1 MAFKLNLTKIYFLVL
16 LSTVCAQ
23 STIEPEKL
31 INELGCGNCH
41 IGAERSTLIS
51 MRAPDLTNAGSKYN
65 PSYIYDYL
73 KEPHSVRK
81 NIGLSRMP
89 NFNLSDE
96 EAFALS
102 LYLRTKKNQ
111 ISSRHYNKGDKN
123 IDAVK
128 LISED
133 YQCTSCH
140 LLNGDGLDR
149 SIDLNSTG
157 TRLKKEWIYETIFYP
172 QKHIAQGTSMPMF
185 FDEDDEAS
193 IAVVGSMTQYIYG
206 KGKDELKQL
215 DKKFNS
221 AQKRFSET
229 TSEQGKQIFL
239 SQNCISCHTM
249 ESETTW
255 FSGHNAPDLSGQ
267 IMRTKKAW
275 LLSYLQNPNPIR
287 PNGYFPG
294 TGSRMPNYSLNPD
307 EVNSVMEWLGSF
319 PQTTAIEE
327 ISDFQIK
334 KAQNLL
340 DNQLSCLGCHQL
352 NNKGGKIG
360 PDLTNAGNRLTDG
373 YIKMS
378 LERPHIVMPES
389 IMPKQ
394 IINKN
399 TTQLLQSFLKMQVG
413 NSNNESS
420 AYFNLIENQPY
431 QIDDLYVA
439 NCAVCHGLNGA
450 GDGFNAKYL
459 PTPPGNLSDSE
470 IISKR
475 SDDTLYETLYNGGR
489 LMKKHHFM
497 PSWGLKLSHEEIVYL
512 VSKIRKFCDCDPPEW
527 SENKK

>member
-1 MAFKLNLTKIYFLVL
+1 M
-16 LSTVCAQ
+16 
-23 STIEPEKL
+23 

-51 MRAPDLTNAGSKYN
+51 MRAPDLTKAGSKYN

-193 IAVVGSMTQYIYG
+193 MAVVGSMTQYIYG

-239 SQNCISCHTM
+239 SQNWV
-249 ESETTW
+249 E
-255 FSGHNAPDLSGQ
+255 F
-267 IMRTKKAW
+267 
-275 LLSYLQNPNPIR
+275 IR
-287 PNGYFPG
+287 L
-294 TGSRMPNYSLNPD
+294 RIL
-307 EVNSVMEWLGSF
+307 
-319 PQTTAIEE
+319 
-327 ISDFQIK
+327 
-334 KAQNLL
+334 
-340 DNQLSCLGCHQL
+340 
-352 NNKGGKIG
+352 
-360 PDLTNAGNRLTDG
+360 
-373 YIKMS
+373 
-378 LERPHIVMPES
+378 
-389 IMPKQ
+389 
-394 IINKN
+394 
-399 TTQLLQSFLKMQVG
+399 
-413 NSNNESS
+413 
-420 AYFNLIENQPY
+420 
-431 QIDDLYVA
+431 
-439 NCAVCHGLNGA
+439 
-450 GDGFNAKYL
+450 
-459 PTPPGNLSDSE
+459 
-470 IISKR
+470 
-475 SDDTLYETLYNGGR
+475 
-489 LMKKHHFM
+489 
-497 PSWGLKLSHEEIVYL
+497 
-512 VSKIRKFCDCDPPEW
+512 
-527 SENKK
+527 